1 MAKNRL
7 NEGGVNMNRFTNN
20 RFFIVLIYTILLL
33 FVIYFLLLLK
43 PILVIIFSFLKT
55 VLGPFIVAMI
65 ISYVL
70 NPIVTMLA
78 ERKVPR
84 TMAVLLIYA
93 VFFTILTV
101 ILVNFIPMFIDQMQ
115 ELNKHLPE
123 LSMRAQGLVVQFN
136 NNDLLPESLREGV
149 NKSLVLWERKISE
162 SLLAFV
168 NNIGSMVGAL
178 FVIFVVPFLAFYIL
192 KDFEVFERAVI
203 RYVPKSHRKNT
214 IRLLKDIDDAL
225 GSYIRGQLLVCV
237 IVGTLA
243 YVGYLLVGMP
253 YALLLASIVAITN
266 VIPYIGPFIG
276 AAPALLMASTVS
288 LKMML
293 LVIIV
298 NTICQILEGNII
310 SPQVV
315 GRTLHLHP
323 LIIIFALLVGGQL
336 AGVVGMILAVPIF
349 AACKVIVQHM
359 FAYYVRRKII

>member
-1 MAKNRL
+1 MD
-7 NEGGVNMNRFTNN
+7 RFTKN

-33 FVIYFLLLLK
+33 FVVYFLLLLK
-43 PILVIIFSFLKT
+43 PILLTIFSFLKA

-65 ISYVL
+65 ISYIL
-70 NPIVTMLA
+70 NPVVTMLH

-84 TMAVLLIYA
+84 TIAVLLIYA
-93 VFFTILTV
+93 VFCTIFTVL
-101 ILVNFIPMFIDQMQ
+101 LVNVIPMFIDQMQ

-123 LSMRAQGLVVQFN
+123 LSMRAQSLVIDIN
-136 NNDLLPESLREGV
+136 NNSMLPESFREGV
-149 NKSLVLWERKISE
+149 NKSLVLLERRISE
-162 SLLAFV
+162 TLLTFV
-168 NNIGSMVGAL
+168 NNIGGMVNAL
-178 FVIFVVPFLAFYIL
+178 FVAFVVPFLAFYIL

-203 RYVPKSHRKNT
+203 KYVPKSHRKNT
-214 IRLLKDIDDAL
+214 IRLLKDVDTAL

-237 IVGTLA
+237 IIGTFA
-243 YVGYLLVGMP
+243 YIGYLLVGMP

-276 AAPALLMASTVS
+276 AAPALLMASTIS

-293 LVIIV
+293 LVVIV
-298 NTICQILEGNII
+298 NTVCQILESNII

-323 LIIIFALLVGGQL
+323 LLIIFAVLVGGQL
-336 AGVVGMILAVPIF
+336 AGVLGMILAVPIF
-349 AACKVIVQHM
+349 ASGKVIVQHM

>member
-1 MAKNRL
+1 MD
-7 NEGGVNMNRFTNN
+7 RFTKN

-33 FVIYFLLLLK
+33 FVVYFLLLLK
-43 PILVIIFSFLKT
+43 PILLTIFSFLKA

-65 ISYVL
+65 ISYIL
-70 NPIVTMLA
+70 NPIVTMLH

-84 TMAVLLIYA
+84 TIAVLLIYA
-93 VFFTILTV
+93 VFCTIFTVL
-101 ILVNFIPMFIDQMQ
+101 LVNVIPMFIDQMQ

-123 LSMRAQGLVVQFN
+123 LSMRAQSLVIDIN
-136 NNDLLPESLREGV
+136 NNSMLPESFREGV
-149 NKSLVLWERKISE
+149 NKSLVLLERRISE
-162 SLLAFV
+162 TLLTFV
-168 NNIGSMVGAL
+168 NNIGGMVNAL
-178 FVIFVVPFLAFYIL
+178 FVAFVVPFLAFYIL

-203 RYVPKSHRKNT
+203 KYVPKSHRKNT
-214 IRLLKDIDDAL
+214 IRLLKDVDTAL

-237 IVGTLA
+237 IIGTFA
-243 YVGYLLVGMP
+243 YIGYLLVGMP

-276 AAPALLMASTVS
+276 AAPALLMASTIS

-293 LVIIV
+293 LVVIV
-298 NTICQILEGNII
+298 NTVCQILESNII

-323 LIIIFALLVGGQL
+323 LLIIFAVLVGGQL
-336 AGVVGMILAVPIF
+336 AGVLGMILAVPIF
-349 AACKVIVQHM
+349 ASGKVIVQHM

>member
-1 MAKNRL
+1 MDK
-7 NEGGVNMNRFTNN
+7 FTGN
-20 RFFIVLIYTILLL
+20 RFFIFLIYTILLL

-43 PILVIIFSFLKT
+43 PILAIIFNFLKA

-65 ISYVL
+65 ISYIL
-70 NPIVTMLA
+70 NPIVTMLH

-93 VFFTILTV
+93 VFCTILTV

-123 LSMRAQGLVVQFN
+123 LSMRAQDLVIDFN
-136 NNDLLPESLREGV
+136 NNSLLPESFRDGV
-149 NKSLVLWERKISE
+149 NKSLVLMERRISE
-162 SLLAFV
+162 TILAFA

-178 FVIFVVPFLAFYIL
+178 FVISVVPFLAFYIL
-192 KDFEVFERAVI
+192 KDFDVFERAVI
-203 RYVPKSHRKNT
+203 KYVPKSHRKNT
-214 IRLLKDIDDAL
+214 IRLFKDIDEAL
-225 GSYIRGQLLVCV
+225 GSYIRGQLLVCI

-243 YVGYLLVGMP
+243 YIGYLLVGMP
-253 YALLLASIVAITN
+253 YPLLFASIVAVTN
-266 VIPYIGPFIG
+266 VIPYVGPFIG

-288 LKMML
+288 VKMML
-293 LVIIV
+293 LVVIV

-315 GRTLHLHP
+315 GRTLNLHP
-323 LIIIFALLVGGQL
+323 LLIIFALIVGGQL
-336 AGVVGMILAVPIF
+336 AGIVGMILAVPIF
-349 AACKVIVQHM
+349 AICKVIVQHM